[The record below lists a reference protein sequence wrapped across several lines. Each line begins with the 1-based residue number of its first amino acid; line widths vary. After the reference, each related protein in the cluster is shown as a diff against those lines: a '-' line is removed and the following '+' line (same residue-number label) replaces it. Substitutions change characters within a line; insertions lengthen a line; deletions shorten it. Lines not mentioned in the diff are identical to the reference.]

1 MSRLYIPGEVYLL
14 TADEF
19 YDDSL
24 AWLKG
29 KRVLLV
35 MNSSHEERIGLKG
48 WVDALRKTALTYSR
62 LEGIASNPTVDDL
75 LRNLHRVPQEAPDV
89 IVAVGGGS
97 SIDMAKAL
105 AALWYMKSQELSR
118 SQVLSCIASKQY
130 LAGETRIPICA
141 VPTTAGTGSEVTKW
155 ATIWDTQGRAKLS
168 VETPWLTP
176 VRAYIVPE
184 FTATMPPRLILATG
198 LDALC
203 HSVEAYWA
211 KASSPMVRE
220 LSKPAIRLI
229 VEYLPGVLAEDSRG
243 YANREKMCLGSL
255 FSGLAFSHTRTTA
268 CHSIS
273 YPLTMTYGIEHGLA
287 CALTLAGVLEINAP
301 AIEDP
306 DGLYGAL
313 GVRNPGELQAWLD
326 SVCDGIVKLRLRWF
340 GVEERDIPAL
350 TEGSFTLGRMDNNP
364 IPLGQGDVSALLR
377 RILE

>member
-1 MSRLYIPGEVYLL
+1 MSRLYIPGEVHLL
-14 TADEF
+14 TAEEF
-19 YDDSL
+19 CADSL

-29 KRVLLV
+29 KRVLLI
-35 MNSSHEERIGLKG
+35 MNSSQEERLGLKG
-48 WVDALRKTALTYSR
+48 WVEALERAAASYSR
-62 LEGIASNPTVDDL
+62 LDGIASNPTVDDL
-75 LRNLHRVPQEAPDV
+75 LRNLHRIPQEAPGV

-203 HSVEAYWA
+203 HAVEAYWA

-220 LSKPAIRLI
+220 LSKAAIRLI
-229 VEYLPGVLAEDSRG
+229 VEYLPGVLAGDSRG

-273 YPLTMTYGIEHGLA
+273 YPLTMMYGIEHGLA

-364 IPLGQGDVSALLR
+364 VALGRNEVSAILR

>member
-14 TADEF
+14 TAEEF
-19 YDDSL
+19 HDDSL
-24 AWLKG
+24 AYLKG

-35 MNSSHEERIGLKG
+35 MNSSQEERLGLKG
-48 WVDALRKTALTYSR
+48 WVDALRKAALTCSR

-184 FTATMPPRLILATG
+184 FTATMPPRLTLATG

-203 HSVEAYWA
+203 HAVEAYWA

-220 LSKPAIRLI
+220 LSKTAIRLI

-287 CALTLAGVLEINAP
+287 CALTLAGVLEINDP
-301 AIEDP
+301 ALEDP

>member
-1 MSRLYIPGEVYLL
+1 MSRLYIPGEVHLL
-14 TADEF
+14 TAEEF
-19 YDDSL
+19 CADSL

-29 KRVLLV
+29 KRVLLI
-35 MNSSHEERIGLKG
+35 MNSSQEERLGLKG
-48 WVDALRKTALTYSR
+48 WVEALERAAASYSR
-62 LEGIASNPTVDDL
+62 LDGIASNPTVDDL
-75 LRNLHRVPQEAPDV
+75 LRNLHRIPQEAPGV

-130 LAGETRIPICA
+130 LAGETKIPICA

-184 FTATMPPRLILATG
+184 FTATMPPRLTLATG

-203 HSVEAYWA
+203 HAVEAYWA

-220 LSKPAIRLI
+220 LSKAAIRLI
-229 VEYLPGVLAEDSRG
+229 VEYLPGVLAGDSRG

-273 YPLTMTYGIEHGLA
+273 YPLTMMYGIEHGLA

-364 IPLGQGDVSALLR
+364 VALGRNEVSAILR

>member
-14 TADEF
+14 TAEEF
-19 YDDSL
+19 HDDSL
-24 AWLKG
+24 AYLKG

-35 MNSSHEERIGLKG
+35 MNSSQEERLGLKG
-48 WVDALRKTALTYSR
+48 WVDALRKAALTCSR

-203 HSVEAYWA
+203 HAVEAYWA

-220 LSKPAIRLI
+220 LSKTAIRLI

>member
-1 MSRLYIPGEVYLL
+1 
-14 TADEF
+14 
-19 YDDSL
+19 
-24 AWLKG
+24 
-29 KRVLLV
+29 
-35 MNSSHEERIGLKG
+35 
-48 WVDALRKTALTYSR
+48 
-62 LEGIASNPTVDDL
+62 
-75 LRNLHRVPQEAPDV
+75 
-89 IVAVGGGS
+89 
-97 SIDMAKAL
+97 
-105 AALWYMKSQELSR
+105 
-118 SQVLSCIASKQY
+118 
-130 LAGETRIPICA
+130 
-141 VPTTAGTGSEVTKW
+141 
-155 ATIWDTQGRAKLS
+155 
-168 VETPWLTP
+168 
-176 VRAYIVPE
+176 
-184 FTATMPPRLILATG
+184 
-198 LDALC
+198 
-203 HSVEAYWA
+203 
-211 KASSPMVRE
+211 MVRE
-220 LSKPAIRLI
+220 LSKTAIRLI

-287 CALTLAGVLEINAP
+287 CALTLAGVLEINDP
-301 AIEDP
+301 ALEDP

>member
-14 TADEF
+14 TAEEF
-19 YDDSL
+19 HDDSL
-24 AWLKG
+24 AYLKG

-35 MNSSHEERIGLKG
+35 MNSSQEERLGLKG
-48 WVDALRKTALTYSR
+48 WVDALRKAALTYSR

-220 LSKPAIRLI
+220 LSKTAIRLI

-287 CALTLAGVLEINAP
+287 CALTLAGVLEINDP
-301 AIEDP
+301 ALEDP

>member
-14 TADEF
+14 TAEEF
-19 YDDSL
+19 HDDSL
-24 AWLKG
+24 AYLKG

-35 MNSSHEERIGLKG
+35 MNSSQEERLGLKG
-48 WVDALRKTALTYSR
+48 WVDALRKAALTYSR

-105 AALWYMKSQELSR
+105 AALWHMKSQELSR

-184 FTATMPPRLILATG
+184 FTATMPPRLTLATG

-220 LSKPAIRLI
+220 LSKTAIRLI

-287 CALTLAGVLEINAP
+287 CALTLAGVLEINDP
-301 AIEDP
+301 ALEDP

-326 SVCDGIVKLRLRWF
+326 SVCDGIVELRLRWF